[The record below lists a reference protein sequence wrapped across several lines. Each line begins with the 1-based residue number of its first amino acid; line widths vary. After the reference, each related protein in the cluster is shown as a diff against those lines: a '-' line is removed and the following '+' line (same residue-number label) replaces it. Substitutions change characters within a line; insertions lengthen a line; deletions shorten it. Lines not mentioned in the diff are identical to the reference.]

1 MRKLT
6 LFILLECLVI
16 AGGSSGFA
24 APIRPVGPVNVTGTI
39 SEVQWVPEK
48 TVQGLPRLSGS
59 AGRDR
64 VVSPHF
70 LIRLVDYEG
79 VSSEVAITMTRY
91 LDRSAYGDQN
101 LKARPSFI
109 LLKIDYGDRDYLKKG
124 MRITVTGYKVAG
136 DEGGTWTTFTG
147 IEILQRSSSG
157 DPFGNHLQRTDRQV
171 RLTVSFHEDPR
182 TAPRPG
188 STGGVSEAH

>member
-1 MRKLT
+1 MKKLT
-6 LFILLECLVI
+6 FFILLECVVI
-16 AGGSSGFA
+16 VGGSSGFA
-24 APIRPVGPVNVTGTI
+24 APIRPVGPVEVTGTI

-48 TVQGLPRLSGS
+48 SVKGLPRLSGS

-64 VVSPHF
+64 VISPHF

-79 VSSEVAITMTRY
+79 VSSEAAITMTRY
-91 LDRSAYGDQN
+91 LDWSAYGDQN

-124 MRITVTGYKVAG
+124 MRITVNGYKVAG

-157 DPFGNHLQRTDRQV
+157 DPFGNHLQRTDRQAQM
-171 RLTVSFHEDPR
+171 TASFPEDPR
-182 TAPRPG
+182 PSPRPD
-188 STGGVSEAH
+188 STGGLAESH